1 MMDCDTLISLVQER
15 SLWDVQD
22 KQYHDRDVARKLWAE
37 IAIVYGMYKINSTT
51 T

>member
-1 MMDCDTLISLVQER
+1 MMDCETLISLVQERR

-37 IAIVYGMYKINSTT
+37 IAIVSFFILKYW
-51 T
+51 